1 MFEFQHFGFLPLI
14 LALEFRHSL
23 FSGRNC
29 RIILPWFLDLSHQH
43 SKLRP
48 RRISHQLFRWYFG
61 VLSLIDY
68 NTWGMK
74 KPYFFDVRPLLPC
87 FVPTAKGKAE
97 DDDENNINIT
107 LMSSQNCKMCSK
119 YCCHATQRC
128 LGWNTNMADKVGY
141 HDVSA
146 YALFGRRPN
155 NKLRLWAALLKFWF
169 QTDLGREY
177 RQGKQLLL
185 TFFAMLTRWSRSK
198 SYFYALIA

>member
-1 MFEFQHFGFLPLI
+1 
-14 LALEFRHSL
+14 
-23 FSGRNC
+23 
-29 RIILPWFLDLSHQH
+29 
-43 SKLRP
+43 
-48 RRISHQLFRWYFG
+48 
-61 VLSLIDY
+61 
-68 NTWGMK
+68 MK

-155 NKLRLWAALLKFWF
+155 NKLRL
-169 QTDLGREY
+169 
-177 RQGKQLLL
+177 
-185 TFFAMLTRWSRSK
+185 
-198 SYFYALIA
+198 